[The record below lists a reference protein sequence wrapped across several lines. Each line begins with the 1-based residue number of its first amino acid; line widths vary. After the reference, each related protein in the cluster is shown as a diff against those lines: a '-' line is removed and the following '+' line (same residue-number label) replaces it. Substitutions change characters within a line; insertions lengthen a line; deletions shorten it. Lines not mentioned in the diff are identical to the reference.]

1 MEKKIV
7 KAKVVMAAFALP
19 VLAAFFAM
27 CTCAAYGAEPAPSF
41 KMMVKGRPQVCLERM
56 SYDQTIVHALDE
68 FIAYMNAALK
78 TTDYNGREGLFTLAL
93 AVAGD
98 GSCEL
103 ADETMAKNGH
113 SRETLGREGFLLAQT
128 SDRHYMLAAYSS
140 RGVLNGV
147 YKMFEKAFGV
157 VATRPLAGLE
167 WPDRAGSA
175 AEIPLPYSEKPV
187 FEIRG
192 IRPVGWQA
200 THPSFNMNAWFSRVL
215 MTYGGGDM
223 LGKAEKGWGDAPYG
237 FTAYL
242 GGHIFHR
249 LIPAREYAKTHPEYF
264 SLVDGKRNFDF
275 HGSQISLGNPEVID
289 IIVKRLVEFR
299 REHSDVV
306 SLPFGYND
314 TWKNPK
320 NRFGWSEDPQDCKMD
335 SPNDFPKP
343 GSKRPRTWSTRYIK
357 AANEVVRRVNKV
369 WPGTKLQVYAYHF
382 CMLQPPD
389 CEIDPNLIVSFA
401 PLYKCC
407 HHPIFDK
414 NCPRNRF
421 MDECLRGW
429 AAKTKNI
436 YIRDYY
442 SCPNRNYSLMPLYE
456 VVDEVRYYRRL
467 GLMGMNPETRADGP
481 NGSNVQGFMS
491 NARFGTNASYERYWD
506 SNALTHF
513 TLARL
518 AWNPDEKLE
527 DIVALFCR
535 NYYGAKIAPHMAK
548 YFLLKD
554 ANIRKSSHPGE
565 KSPDDDP
572 NDDSPTRY
580 GKWCFAWNWNS
591 PIGRYAERLFMTTSP
606 KEVTKNA
613 LPLLEPLY
621 EARKIALALRDP
633 VVRERVEAEYELMKL
648 YLLSFGCELNEHK
661 NDKPRFMR
669 IGREDNE
676 S

>member
-1 MEKKIV
+1 MKIHALIAAALV
-7 KAKVVMAAFALP
+7 AMQGAGAENVAAFRMA
-19 VLAAFFAM
+19 
-27 CTCAAYGAEPAPSF
+27 
-41 KMMVKGRPQVCLERM
+41 VKGRPAVSLSRLT
-56 SYDQTIVHALDE
+56 YDQTITHALDE
-68 FIAYMNAALK
+68 FIAYMNAAMK
-78 TTDYNGREGLFTLAL
+78 TTDYDGRGGVFSLEL

-98 GSCEL
+98 GMCAL
-103 ADETMAKNGH
+103 ADDTMAKHGH
-113 SRETLGREGFLLAQT
+113 SLATLGREGFLLAQT
-128 SDRHYMLAAYSS
+128 GERRYMLCAYSS

-157 VATRPLAGLE
+157 VATRPLAGLD
-167 WPDRAGSA
+167 WPERAGNA
-175 AEIPLPYSEKPV
+175 AEIPLPYSEKPA
-187 FEIRG
+187 FGLRG
-192 IRPVGWQA
+192 LGLVGWQA
-200 THPSFNMNAWFSRVL
+200 AHPSKAMNDWLSRAL
-215 MTYGGGDM
+215 MSSGGGGDL
-223 LGKAEKGWGDAPYG
+223 LGKAETGWAGAPYG
-237 FTAYL
+237 FTSYL
-242 GGHIFHR
+242 GGHAFHR
-249 LIPAREYAKTHPEYF
+249 LVPAREYGKSHPEYF
-264 SLVDGKRNFDF
+264 ALVNGKRSMAEK
-275 HGSQISLGNPEVID
+275 GAQISLGNPEVID
-289 IIVKRLVEFR
+289 IVVKRLIEFR
-299 REHSDVV
+299 RAHPDID

-314 TWKNPK
+314 SWKDPN
-320 NRFGWSEDPQDCKMD
+320 NRFGWSEDPADCRMD

-389 CEIDPNLIVSFA
+389 CEVDPNLIVSFA

-429 AAKTKNI
+429 AAKTKNVFV
-436 YIRDYY
+436 RDYY

-456 VVDEVRYYRRL
+456 VAEEVRYYHRL
-467 GLMGMNPETRADGP
+467 GLMGMRPETRADGP

-491 NARFGTNASYERYWD
+491 NARFGTNASYERYWN

-535 NYYGAKIAPHMAK
+535 NHYGAKAGPHMAR

-565 KSPDDDP
+565 TPPDDDP
-572 NDDSPTRY
+572 GDDSPTRA

-591 PIGRYAERLFMTTSP
+591 PLGRYAERLFMANTP
-606 KEVTKNA
+606 KEAAKNA
-613 LPLLEPLY
+613 VPLLEPLY
-621 EARKIALALRDP
+621 AARKAALELRDP
-633 VVRERVEAEYELMKL
+633 QILERVEAEYELMKL
-648 YLLSFGCELNEHK
+648 YLLSFGCELNENK
-661 NDKPRFMR
+661 ADKPRFMR
-669 IGREDNE
+669 VGRDDAE
-676 S
+676 

>member
-1 MEKKIV
+1 MKKV
-7 KAKVVMAAFALP
+7 L
-19 VLAAFFAM
+19 LAAI
-27 CTCAAYGAEPAPSF
+27 AAIVLFVRAGEDGATF
-41 KMMVKGRPQVCLERM
+41 KMVVKGRPQVTLARL
-56 SYDQTIVHALDE
+56 SYDQTIIHALDE
-68 FIAYMNAALK
+68 FILYMNAALK
-78 TTDYNGREGLFTLAL
+78 TTDYDGRDGLFTLDL

-103 ADETMAKNGH
+103 ADETMAKHGH
-113 SRETLGREGFLLAQT
+113 SRKTLGREGFLLAPV
-128 SDRHYMLAAYSS
+128 SDRHYILCAYSS

-157 VATRPLAGLE
+157 TVTRPLAALD
-167 WPDRAGSA
+167 WPERRTAMP
-175 AEIPLPYSEKPV
+175 IPLPYSEKPA

-192 IRPVGWQA
+192 LGLVGWQA
-200 THPSFNMNAWFSRVL
+200 THPSFNMNDWLSRVL
-215 MTYGGGDM
+215 MSSGGGGDL
-223 LGKAEKGWGDAPYG
+223 LGASEIGWGNAPYG
-237 FTAYL
+237 FTSYL
-242 GGHIFHR
+242 GGHAFHR
-249 LIPAREYAKTHPEYF
+249 LVPPREYAKTHPEYY
-264 SLVDGKRNFDF
+264 SLIDGKRNFDF

-289 IIVKRLVEFR
+289 IVVKRLIAFR
-299 REHSDVV
+299 REHPNID

-314 TWKNPK
+314 TWKNPN
-320 NRFGWSEDPQDCKMD
+320 NRFGWSEDPADCKMD
-335 SPNDFPKP
+335 SPKDFPKP

-357 AANEVVRRVNKV
+357 AANEVVRRVNEV

-389 CEIDPNLIVSFA
+389 CEVDPNLIVSFA

-407 HHPIFDK
+407 HHAIYDP

-429 AAKTKNI
+429 AAKTKNVFV
-436 YIRDYY
+436 RDYY

-456 VVDEVRYYRRL
+456 VADEVRYYRKL
-467 GLMGMNPETRADGP
+467 GLMGMRPETRADGP

-506 SNALTHF
+506 SNGLTQF

-527 DIVALFCR
+527 DIVALYCR
-535 NYYGAKIAPHMAK
+535 NHYGSKVGPHMAK

-554 ANIRKSSHPGE
+554 ANIRTSSHPGE

-572 NDDSPTRY
+572 NDDSPTRF
-580 GKWCFAWNWNS
+580 GKWCFGWNWNS
-591 PIGRYAERLFMTTSP
+591 PIGRYAERLFRTTSP
-606 KEVTKNA
+606 KDVTKNA
-613 LPLLEPLY
+613 VPLLEPLY
-621 EARKIALALRDP
+621 EARKTALALRDP

-648 YLLSFGCELNEHK
+648 YLLSFGCELNGHK

-669 IGREDNE
+669 IGREDSE
-676 S
+676 E

>member
-1 MEKKIV
+1 MKKTIAAAV
-7 KAKVVMAAFALP
+7 AALLVGVASGAGAKPAFR
-19 VLAAFFAM
+19 M
-27 CTCAAYGAEPAPSF
+27 I
-41 KMMVKGRPQVCLERM
+41 VKGRPQVSLGRM

-68 FIAYMNAALK
+68 FIAYMNAAMK
-78 TTDYNGREGLFTLAL
+78 TTDYNGRGGLFSLDF

-103 ADETMAKNGH
+103 ADETMAKHGH
-113 SRETLGREGFLLAQT
+113 SRKTLGREGFLLAQT
-128 SDRHYMLAAYSS
+128 GERAYMLCAYSS

-157 VATRPLAGLE
+157 TATRPLAGLE
-167 WPDRAGSA
+167 WPERIGEAK
-175 AEIPLPYSEKPV
+175 EIPLPYSEKPA
-187 FEIRG
+187 FELRG
-192 IRPVGWQA
+192 LGLVGWQG
-200 THPSFNMNAWFSRVL
+200 THPSFNMNDWLSRML
-215 MTYGGGDM
+215 MTSGGGGDL
-223 LGKAEKGWGDAPYG
+223 LGKAEKGWGDEPYG
-237 FTAYL
+237 FTAHM
-242 GGHIFHR
+242 GGHAFHR

-264 SLVDGKRNFDF
+264 SLIDGKRNTDY

-299 REHSDVV
+299 REHPDVE

-314 TWKNPK
+314 SWKNPK

-335 SPNDFPKP
+335 SPKDFPKP

-389 CEIDPNLIVSFA
+389 CEVDPNLIVSFA

-407 HHPIFDK
+407 HHAIFDP

-421 MDECLRGW
+421 MNECLRGW

-456 VVDEVRYYRRL
+456 VVDEVRYYHKL
-467 GLMGMNPETRADGP
+467 GLMGMRPETRADGP
-481 NGSNVQGFMS
+481 NGSNLQGFMS

-513 TLARL
+513 TLARR

-527 DIVALFCR
+527 DIVALFCQ
-535 NYYGAKIAPHMAK
+535 NHYGSKVAPHMAK

-572 NDDSPTRY
+572 SDDSPTRY

-591 PIGRYAERLFMTTSP
+591 PLGRYAERLFMATTA

-613 LPLLEPLY
+613 IPLLEPLY
-621 EARKIALALRDP
+621 EARKIAGATRDP
-633 VVRERVEAEYELMKL
+633 LVRDRVEAEYELMKL

-661 NDKPRFMR
+661 ADKPRFMR
-669 IGREDNE
+669 VGREE
-676 S
+676 VE

>member
-1 MEKKIV
+1 MKKI
-7 KAKVVMAAFALP
+7 M
-19 VLAAFFAM
+19 LAAVAALSI
-27 CTCAAYGAEPAPSF
+27 CAGFVANATPGF
-41 KMMVKGRPQVCLERM
+41 RMIVKGRPQVSLERM
-56 SYDQTIVHALDE
+56 SYDQTIIFALDE
-68 FIAYMNAALK
+68 FIAYMNAVMK
-78 TTDYNGREGLFTLAL
+78 MTDYNGRGGIFTLSL
-93 AVAGD
+93 AIAGD
-98 GSCEL
+98 GSCEQ
-103 ADETMAKNGH
+103 ADEVMANNGH
-113 SRETLGREGFLLAQT
+113 SRKTLGREGFLLAQT
-128 SDRHYMLAAYSS
+128 SGRHYMLCAYSS

-147 YKMFEKAFGV
+147 YKMFEKAFGITV
-157 VATRPLAGLE
+157 TRPLAGLE
-167 WPDRAGSA
+167 WPERIGESR
-175 AEIPLPYSEKPV
+175 EIPVPYSEKPAFV
-187 FEIRG
+187 LRG
-192 IRPVGWQA
+192 LGPVGWQA
-200 THPSFNMNAWFSRVL
+200 THPSENMCKWMSRAMFN
-215 MTYGGGDM
+215 GGCGSDL
-223 LGKAEKGWGDAPYG
+223 LGMSEIGWGNAPYG
-237 FTAYL
+237 FTSYL
-242 GGHIFHR
+242 GGHAFHR
-249 LIPAREYAKTHPEYF
+249 LVPPREYAKTHPEYY
-264 SLVDGKRNFDF
+264 SLIDGKRNFDF

-289 IIVKRLVEFR
+289 IVVKRLIEFR
-299 REHSDVV
+299 REHPNLDA
-306 SLPFGYND
+306 LPFGYND

-369 WPGTKLQVYAYHF
+369 WPGTRLHVYAYHF
-382 CMLQPPD
+382 AMLQPPD
-389 CEIDPNLIVSFA
+389 CEVDPNLIVSFA

-407 HHPIFDK
+407 HHPIFDP

-421 MDECLRGW
+421 MNECLRGW
-429 AAKTKNI
+429 AAKTKNL

-442 SCPNRNYSLMPLYE
+442 SCPNKNYSLMPLYE
-456 VVDEVRYYRRL
+456 VVDEVRYYHKL
-467 GLMGMNPETRADGP
+467 GLMGMRPETRADGP
-481 NGSNVQGFMS
+481 NGSNLQGFMS

-518 AWNPDEKLE
+518 AWNPEEKLE

-535 NYYGAKIAPHMAK
+535 NHYGSKVAPHMTK

-580 GKWCFAWNWNS
+580 GKWCFGWNWNS
-591 PIGRYAERLFMTTSP
+591 PLGRYAERLFMTTSP

-613 LPLLEPLY
+613 IPLLEPLS
-621 EARKIALALRDP
+621 EARRIACATRDP
-633 VVRERVEAEYELMKL
+633 LIRDRVEAEYELMKL

-661 NDKPRFMR
+661 ADKPRFMR
-669 IGREDNE
+669 VGREDNE